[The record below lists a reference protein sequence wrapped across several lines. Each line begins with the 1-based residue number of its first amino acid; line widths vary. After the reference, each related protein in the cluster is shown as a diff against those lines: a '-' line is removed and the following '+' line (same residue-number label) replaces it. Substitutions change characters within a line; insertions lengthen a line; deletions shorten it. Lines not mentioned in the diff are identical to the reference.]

1 MVVMTRMVQWLVIGI
16 LACGLLGCGKR
27 EAKVVK
33 PSGSGVGSGYLG
45 GSGGHHLRTGSARG
59 DSFGAPA
66 PDGPSAGVG
75 KVSTRVLQQA
85 VDNLVVRQLVKAEME
100 RSDILISQ
108 ADIEVA
114 KELQQT
120 LGEGGRW

>member
-1 MVVMTRMVQWLVIGI
+1 MTRMVQWLVIGI

-33 PSGSGVGSGYLG
+33 PSGVQESEVAIWVDQVGITSGQVQQEVIRLAPQPP
-45 GSGGHHLRTGSARG
+45 TGLPPEELAK
-59 DSFGAPA
+59 FQL
-66 PDGPSAGVG
+66 
-75 KVSTRVLQQA
+75 RVLQQA
-85 VDNLVVRQLVKAEME
+85 VDNLVVRQLVKSEME

-114 KELQQT
+114 KEELQQT